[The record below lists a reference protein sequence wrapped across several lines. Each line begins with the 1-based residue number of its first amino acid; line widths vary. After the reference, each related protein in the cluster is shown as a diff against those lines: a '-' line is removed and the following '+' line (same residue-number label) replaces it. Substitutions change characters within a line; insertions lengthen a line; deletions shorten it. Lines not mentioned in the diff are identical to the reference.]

1 MKVNVNESKCK
12 FNYTKREKN
21 ELYDFFF
28 FLILKNTW
36 DLTIRKL
43 LKCCIQVLKI
53 IYQIVVLLDEL
64 SALFR
69 MGFFGAAHGW
79 GGEAKRPPPPIPKV
93 CYSYLTMMKL
103 GYTLNSYTL
112 PKQVPKT
119 IWITWHTTWVLLTL
133 TFFYRKSQILLY
145 QERQI

>member
-1 MKVNVNESKCK
+1 MKVNVNL
-12 FNYTKREKN
+12 TIPREKKMN
-21 ELYDFFF
+21 YMIFFF
-28 FLILKNTW
+28 FDPEKYLRPDNK
-36 DLTIRKL
+36 
-43 LKCCIQVLKI
+43 KI
-53 IYQIVVLLDEL
+53 IEVLHTSSENNIPNCCTARWIISPIQDG
-64 SALFR
+64 LFWGCSR
-69 MGFFGAAHGW
+69 MG
-79 GGEAKRPPPPIPKV
+79 GGGKKTPPPPIPKV